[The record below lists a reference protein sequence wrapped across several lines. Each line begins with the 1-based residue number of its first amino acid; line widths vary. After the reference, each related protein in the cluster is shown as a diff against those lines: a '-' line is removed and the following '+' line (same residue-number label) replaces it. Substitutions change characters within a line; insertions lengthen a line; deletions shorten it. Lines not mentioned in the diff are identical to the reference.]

1 MLVLFQQMHATEQE
15 CQVWQVALLRQRA
28 LDAKQRMEHKVLTHA
43 LFEAPKA
50 AMLRMGHNADA
61 GRADERRRGRR
72 RMRSARGGAAV
83 TSAAVNLET
92 PAGSKGDRSTW
103 AASNASLFSPL
114 KTPAKPP
121 PPQLGTPAGGPL
133 RRQPMSRAAAS
144 KMIATSPTAASQQLL
159 SHSLS
164 VAFGADA
171 STGGE
176 LFGLRSENE
185 TIKRELDDILELV
198 QMIR

>member
-1 MLVLFQQMHATEQE
+1 MHATEQE

-50 AMLRMGHNADA
+50 AMLRMGHTVDAD
-61 GRADERRRGRR
+61 RADKRRRSRR
-72 RMRSARGGAAV
+72 RMRTTRDGVPVVSSV
-83 TSAAVNLET
+83 VDLET

-103 AASNASLFSPL
+103 AYSNTSLFSPL

-121 PPQLGTPAGGPL
+121 PPHLGTPAGGPL
-133 RRQPMSRAAAS
+133 RRQPVSRAAAS

-164 VAFGADA
+164 VAFGGLDT
-171 STGGE
+171 SNGGE

-185 TIKRELDDILELV
+185 AIKRELDDLLELV

>member
-83 TSAAVNLET
+83 TSAAV
-92 PAGSKGDRSTW
+92 
-103 AASNASLFSPL
+103 
-114 KTPAKPP
+114 
-121 PPQLGTPAGGPL
+121 
-133 RRQPMSRAAAS
+133 
-144 KMIATSPTAASQQLL
+144 
-159 SHSLS
+159 
-164 VAFGADA
+164 
-171 STGGE
+171 
-176 LFGLRSENE
+176 
-185 TIKRELDDILELV
+185 
-198 QMIR
+198 